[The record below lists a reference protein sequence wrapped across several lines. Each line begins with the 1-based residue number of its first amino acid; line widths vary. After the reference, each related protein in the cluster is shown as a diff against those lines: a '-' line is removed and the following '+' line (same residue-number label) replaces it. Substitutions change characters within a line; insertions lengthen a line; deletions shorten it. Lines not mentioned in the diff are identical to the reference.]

1 MSNKKLSKYLFVV
14 ACLGNL
20 LLQLSAL
27 FFNVPRNLG
36 ITLSL
41 LFLLLLL
48 ASFFG
53 IRKNK

>member
-1 MSNKKLSKYLFVV
+1 MSNKKFSEYLFVV

-20 LLQLSAL
+20 LLQLSTL
-27 FFNVPRNLG
+27 FFNVPRNFG